1 MTHDSAKAD
10 LRIPSQPR
18 GRHIT
23 AIWVSSCNSF
33 RDRAHVCELLAQGRY
48 ITLRVNSAREHTT
61 RVHGSCYGHGST
73 LPVNTARWYGPWT
86 RVLCTEPKTIESPTI
101 THHYSHHHACRTHE
115 QLGLF
120 RWRSNTVYAGCAVVT
135 GCMRVWFRKH
145 ALSRV

>member
-10 LRIPSQPR
+10 LRIPSQPQ

-61 RVHGSCYGHGST
+61 RVHGSCLRARVHTTREHGPSIWP
-73 LPVNTARWYGPWT
+73 LNTGIMYRA
-86 RVLCTEPKTIESPTI
+86 
-101 THHYSHHHACRTHE
+101 
-115 QLGLF
+115 
-120 RWRSNTVYAGCAVVT
+120 
-135 GCMRVWFRKH
+135 
-145 ALSRV
+145 